1 MTTSGE
7 ASAEVGRAGREAPPA
22 SVAGAPDP
30 LRGPS
35 TRAHVNGKA
44 REGLEKELGRV
55 EGRKWLRR
63 LLIVV
68 GLLAV
73 VAVAAV
79 VQVRTRPAPP
89 PKYVTA
95 SAAKGDVIETVQSTG
110 TIQPLLQVQVG
121 AVASGRI
128 TKVYVDFNSLVK
140 KGDLIAE
147 IDPSLYGEALAGNQ
161 AQLAS
166 SAAAVKASETTVA
179 TEKVKL
185 ERLRKLVAQG
195 IGSQAD
201 LDQEQGAYDVAVA
214 NSAAARA
221 NVGQIM
227 SALRSSK
234 TNLDYTKIYSPIDGI
249 VINRAIDPGQ
259 TVAASFQTP
268 TLFVIAQ
275 DLRKMRVL
283 ADIDEAD
290 IGRLK
295 EEMQADVTVDAFPGE
310 TFKGKV
316 NQLRFSPTTQSG
328 VTTYAAVID
337 VDNPD
342 IKLRPG
348 MTATVKIRSGEAHGV
363 DRIPN
368 AALRFKPTPPLDKD
382 GKKIPQEP
390 LPALGPNKG
399 RVYVV
404 TVEKP
409 GAEKVELRE
418 IDVGVSDGVNTVVKT
433 DLSGLKLVVDEN
445 DDPSKQG
452 RKAF

>member
-1 MTTSGE
+1 MKAADDGH
-7 ASAEVGRAGREAPPA
+7 
-22 SVAGAPDP
+22 DP
-30 LRGPS
+30 RRSKLDRL
-35 TRAHVNGKA
+35 
-44 REGLEKELGRV
+44 REGSS
-55 EGRKWLRR
+55 RK
-63 LLIVV
+63 
-68 GLLAV
+68 G
-73 VAVAAV
+73 
-79 VQVRTRPAPP
+79 
-89 PKYVTA
+89 
-95 SAAKGDVIETVQSTG
+95 
-110 TIQPLLQVQVG
+110 
-121 AVASGRI
+121 
-128 TKVYVDFNSLVK
+128 
-140 KGDLIAE
+140 
-147 IDPSLYGEALAGNQ
+147 
-161 AQLAS
+161 
-166 SAAAVKASETTVA
+166 
-179 TEKVKL
+179 
-185 ERLRKLVAQG
+185 G

-201 LDQEQGAYDVAVA
+201 LDAAQGAYDVAVA
-214 NSAAARA
+214 NAAAARA

-249 VINRAIDPGQ
+249 VINRAVDPGQ

-295 EEMQADVTVDAFPGE
+295 EEMAADVTVDAFPGE

-368 AALRFKPTPPLDKD
+368 AALRFKPTPPVDKD

-390 LPALGPNKG
+390 LPALGPNRG
-399 RVYVV
+399 RVYVI
-404 TVEKP
+404 TDEKL
-409 GAEKVELRE
+409 GAEKAEMRE
-418 IDVGVSDGVNTVVKT
+418 IDIGISDGINTAIKT
-433 DLSGLKLVVDEN
+433 DLSGQKLVVDEN
-445 DDPSKQG
+445 DDPSKRG
-452 RKAF
+452 PKVF